1 MRILVGE
8 DDPWTVKTIT
18 GVLETRGCDV
28 DRERTAQGCLERAE
42 RESFDLVF
50 LDLSLPDVPIAKSD
64 KVIQLLK
71 RANPKMKIVAM
82 ATDTTRE
89 LERRVRRQGILFYM
103 TKPVARELL
112 EGLLDHL
119 MKSDRT
125 GSVHAR
131 GS

>member
-1 MRILVGE
+1 MRILVGD

-28 DRERTAQGCLERAE
+28 DLERTAQGCLERAE

-82 ATDTTRE
+82 AIDTTRE

>member
-1 MRILVGE
+1 MRVLIGE
-8 DDPWTVKTIT
+8 DDPWTVRTIT
-18 GVLETRGCDV
+18 GVLKTHGCEV
-28 DRERTAQGCLERAE
+28 GLERTAQGCLERAE

-71 RANPKMKIVAM
+71 RANPKTKIVAM

-89 LERRVRRQGILFYM
+89 LERCVRRQGILFYM

-112 EGLLDHL
+112 QRLLDHL
-119 MKSDRT
+119 MSSDRT
-125 GSVHAR
+125 GSVPVC

>member
-1 MRILVGE
+1 MRVLVGE
-8 DDPWTVKTIT
+8 DDPWTVRTIT
-18 GVLETRGCDV
+18 GVLETRGCDSAL
-28 DRERTAQGCLERAE
+28 ERTAQGCLERAE
-42 RESFDLVF
+42 RESFDLAF
-50 LDLSLPDVPIAKSD
+50 LDLSLPDVSAAKSD
-64 KVIQLLK
+64 RVIQLLK

-112 EGLLDHL
+112 QGLLDHL

-125 GSVHAR
+125 ISVHRR